1 MAASARNMF
10 EDEIPDSSSQNKE
23 LKEGATKPTCVL
35 VLGMA
40 GSGKTT
46 FVQVVILSES
56 RIFSITLVQRNDSAI
71 ALALSCIRHYYY
83 FFVLGPSD

>member
-1 MAASARNMF
+1 MAASTRNMF

-23 LKEGATKPTCVL
+23 LKEGTAKPTCVL

-56 RIFSITLVQRNDSAI
+56 RIFCITLVLRNNSAI
-71 ALALSCIRHYYY
+71 
-83 FFVLGPSD
+83 